1 MTMFRLYSSIVV
13 INFCGPNHIR
23 FTRPHL
29 QKIRIV
35 ASWQLDSLLV
45 EPAYSVRHERHQAS
59 Y

>member
-45 EPAYSVRHERHQAS
+45 EPAYSVRHERQ
-59 Y
+59 